1 MNDASINIVSATQS
15 GEYCIRLVFSDETMQ
30 EVDFKPFLLHAIHPD
45 IRAYLEPGRFA
56 GFRVEY
62 GDLVWGDYQ
71 LCCPMIDLYRNTIT
85 HRSQM
90 NAVA

>member
-1 MNDASINIVSATQS
+1 MNDAIINIVSATQS
-15 GEYCIRLVFSDETMQ
+15 GEYRIRLVFSDGTTQ
-30 EVDFKPFLLHAIHPD
+30 EVDFKGFLLHAIHPN

-56 GFRVEY
+56 EFKVEY

-71 LCCPMIDLYRNTIT
+71 LCFPMIDLYRNTIIQ
-85 HRSQM
+85 RSPM

>member
-1 MNDASINIVSATQS
+1 
-15 GEYCIRLVFSDETMQ
+15 MQ